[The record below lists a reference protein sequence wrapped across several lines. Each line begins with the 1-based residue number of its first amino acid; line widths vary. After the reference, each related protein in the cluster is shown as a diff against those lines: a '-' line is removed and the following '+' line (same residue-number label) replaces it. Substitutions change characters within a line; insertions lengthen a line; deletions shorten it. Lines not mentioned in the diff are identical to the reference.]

1 MKSPSAAQLIAY
13 LRLKPLTFEGGHFRQ
28 TYVAAES
35 VTADALPQRY
45 GGPRSFGT
53 AIYYLLTSEADSFS
67 ALHRLETD
75 EIYDFYLGDPVEM
88 LLLYA
93 DGRGERILLGPDIL
107 AGQRVQSVVPRGVW
121 QGSRLIEGGS
131 FALMGTTM
139 APGFDLAD
147 WSEGKRDELAR
158 EYPEHG
164 ELIRAL
170 TRH

>member
-1 MKSPSAAQLIAY
+1 MKTPTAAQLIEY
-13 LRLKPLTFEGGHFRQ
+13 LGLEPLTIEGGLFRQ

-35 VTADALPQRY
+35 LAADALPQRY
-45 GGPRSFGT
+45 RGPRSFGG
-53 AIYYLLTSEADSFS
+53 AIYYLLSSEADSFS

-75 EIYDFYLGDPVEM
+75 EIYHFYLGDPVEM
-88 LLLYA
+88 LLLHA
-93 DGRGERILLGPDIL
+93 DGSGERIVLGPDVL
-107 AGQRVQSVVPRGVW
+107 SGQRVQFVVPRDVW
-121 QGSRLIEGGS
+121 QGSRVLAGGS

-147 WSEGKRDELAR
+147 WAEGKRDELLR
-158 EYPEHG
+158 QYPEHA